1 MPHHGWVRF
10 AWPALRREIT
20 VEGPRPTDDVWDR
33 YVRPQRWPEWSPQIR
48 SVDYPGEMLAPG
60 TTGVVRGPAGLPVP
74 FQVIGVD
81 AAGPVRTWSWTAS
94 AAGVKLTLLHT
105 VEATATGTRTGLT
118 VVGFAPVVA
127 GYLPMAWWALR
138 RLVH

>member
-1 MPHHGWVRF
+1 L
-10 AWPALRREIT
+10 PALRREIT
-20 VEGPRPTDDVWDR
+20 VVGPRATDDVWDR

-48 SVDYPGEMLAPG
+48 SVTYPGELLTPG
-60 TTGVVRGPAGLPVP
+60 TTGVVHGPAGLPVH
-74 FQVIGVD
+74 FQIIGVD

-105 VEATATGTRTGLT
+105 VEAAPAGTRTGLT
-118 VVGFAPVVA
+118 VVGFAPAVA